1 VPRGV
6 ADKRGAILRAA
17 VRLFGS
23 GHYHSTTIP
32 SLAREAGVAEGT
44 IYNYFRSK
52 EEVAFVALAES
63 AASLER
69 DLIAAVPRQA
79 APLAQLSYAAATLL
93 QLAEED
99 LESAR
104 YVLVSDH
111 ETFLGARAVDVHAV
125 RRVVCEMV
133 LAAAERGE
141 TRDAPPD
148 LLAGMWLGVVRA
160 AIAAR
165 AAGRLTRPLLE
176 VADAVAAGAV
186 DAIRRVE
193 G

>member
-1 VPRGV
+1 VARGV
-6 ADKRGAILRAA
+6 ADKRSAILRAA

-32 SLAREAGVAEGT
+32 SLAREAGVAEGS

-52 EEVAFVALAES
+52 EEVAFVALAET
-63 AASLER
+63 AAAIER
-69 DLIAAVPRQA
+69 DLVAAVPRQA
-79 APLAQLSYAAATLL
+79 APLEQLSYAAATLL

-99 LESAR
+99 LEAAR

-111 ETFLGARAVDVHAV
+111 ETFLGARAADAHSLA
-125 RRVVCEMV
+125 RVICRLVV
-133 LAAAERGE
+133 AAADRGE
-141 TRDAPPD
+141 TREAPAE
-148 LLAGMWLGVVRA
+148 LLAAIWLAVVRA

-165 AAGRLTRPLLE
+165 AAGALTSSLVE
-176 VADAVAAGAV
+176 VEDAIAGAAV

-193 G
+193 S